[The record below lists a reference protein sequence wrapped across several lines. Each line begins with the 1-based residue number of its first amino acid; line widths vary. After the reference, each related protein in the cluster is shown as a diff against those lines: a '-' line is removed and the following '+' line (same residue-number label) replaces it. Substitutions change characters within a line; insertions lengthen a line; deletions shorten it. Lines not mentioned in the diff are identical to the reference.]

1 VLSTAPAARC
11 AAALAVG
18 TGLVLGDPSAAS
30 AATWVAVDTVPG
42 SGLAATIETWEATPV
57 DFDRDGDEDVWI
69 GYHDQG
75 GKLWRNNGSG
85 TYTLAYTWPR
95 RNAEGKV
102 PDRHDCAW
110 ADVDRNGLPDAYC
123 AAGRSG
129 DNLVKIGQ
137 DNELWL
143 QTSAGQFTD
152 VGTRWGVGDVCGRS
166 HYVAFIDANHDAYPD
181 LFVGNAQPRDVTPDP
196 CDDPANGYPSE
207 EMKLYLNESGSGF
220 RQVTDWGVRGYGG
233 VRFAEVAD
241 VNADGWDDL
250 LVSFSGGPFL
260 FRHNPVSGY
269 TDVADAN
276 GLTGNPS
283 DAVFADL
290 DGDGD
295 PDLVTGHGRRVE
307 YRINTGSRFLAPVLA
322 WTVPTGGSARAVATG
337 DADGDGDP
345 DLYVLVSNLT
355 AGTNP
360 RDVVLR
366 NTNLQFA
373 ATQVPA
379 ATGIGDAVAT
389 LDGNADGRAEFLV
402 LNGVERSGPIQR
414 IELRFQ

>member
-1 VLSTAPAARC
+1 
-11 AAALAVG
+11 
-18 TGLVLGDPSAAS
+18 
-30 AATWVAVDTVPG
+30 VDTVSG
-42 SGLAATIETWEATPV
+42 SGVAATTETWEATPV
-57 DFDRDGDEDVWI
+57 DYDRDGDEDVWI

-85 TYTLAYTWPR
+85 SYALAYTWPR
-95 RNAEGKV
+95 RNADGKV

-129 DNLVKIGQ
+129 NNLVKTGQ

-143 QTSAGQFTD
+143 QTSAGRFTD
-152 VGTRWGVGDVCGRS
+152 VGTQWNIGDVCGRS
-166 HYVAFIDANHDAYPD
+166 HYVTFIDANHDAYPD

-207 EMKLYLNESGSGF
+207 EMKLYLNQAGTGF
-220 RQVTDWGVRGYGG
+220 RQVTDWGVHGYGG

-241 VNADGWDDL
+241 VDGDGWDDL
-250 LVSFSGGPFL
+250 LVSFSGGPL
-260 FRHNPVSGY
+260 LYRHNAGTGY
-269 TDVADAN
+269 TDVAAAN

-283 DAVFADL
+283 DAAFTDL

-295 PDLVTGHGRRVE
+295 PDLVTGLGRRVE
-307 YRINTGSRFLAPVLA
+307 YRVNTGSRFLAPVLA
-322 WTVPTGGSARAVATG
+322 WTAPSGGSVRSVATG
-337 DADGDGDP
+337 DADGDGDQ
-345 DLYVLVSNLT
+345 DVYVLVSNLT

-366 NTNLQFA
+366 NTGLHFT

-379 ATGIGDAVAT
+379 AGGIGDEVAT
-389 LDGNADGRAEFLV
+389 LDGNGDGRAEFLV
-402 LNGVERSGPIQR
+402 LNGVETLGPIQR
-414 IELRFQ
+414 IELRLQ